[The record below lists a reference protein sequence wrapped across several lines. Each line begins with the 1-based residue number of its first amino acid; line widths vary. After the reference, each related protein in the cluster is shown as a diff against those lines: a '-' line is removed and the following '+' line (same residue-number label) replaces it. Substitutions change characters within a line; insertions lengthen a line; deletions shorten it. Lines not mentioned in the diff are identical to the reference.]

1 MSQHYGVNG
10 GDPKKL
16 DSKHI
21 VMDFEILQHLAKPTI
36 ISDIKSKLNLFVEQL
51 QSARD
56 TGKFTYG
63 HACCKILYNI
73 PIPRPYDKKHLEK
86 QCNIRDFGKDYYKG

>member
-1 MSQHYGVNG
+1 MSQHYGANG

-21 VMDFEILQHLAKPTI
+21 VIDFEILNHLAKPTV
-36 ISDIKSKLNLFVEQL
+36 ISDIQNKLNLFVEQL

-56 TGKFTYG
+56 TGM
-63 HACCKILYNI
+63 LW
-73 PIPRPYDKKHLEK
+73 L
-86 QCNIRDFGKDYYKG
+86 